1 MVAEGDPRD
10 GYCTIRRFALR
21 LRGSEAERDEFR
33 YDCVREA
40 EGRVRAAVEC
50 EARDGRLGGRPVRW
64 GGHDVHGAP
73 LRLDRLPVEAQVV
86 EVRAE
91 GGEAQDADV
100 RPGVVAVACADVVA
114 APGGVAR
121 GGVGGE
127 DEPEVVVAVRE
138 AAEEDGD
145 CDAVR
150 FEDGEAAL
158 DAVARQGN
166 ARELDA
172 VERACL
178 WFWAWFCPRN
188 ILPNNDNLVQSQ
200 MFRSRAELAL

>member
-1 MVAEGDPRD
+1 M
-10 GYCTIRRFALR
+10 
-21 LRGSEAERDEFR
+21 
-33 YDCVREA
+33 
-40 EGRVRAAVEC
+40 
-50 EARDGRLGGRPVRW
+50 
-64 GGHDVHGAP
+64 HGAP
-73 LRLDRLPVEAQVV
+73 LRLDGRAVEAQIV

-100 RPGVVAVACADVVA
+100 RPSVVAVARADVVA
-114 APGGVAR
+114 APGGVACGR
-121 GGVGGE
+121 VGGE

-178 WFWAWFCPRN
+178 WFWAWLRLRN
-188 ILPNNDNLVQSQ
+188 VLQNNDNLVRSQ
-200 MFRSRAELAL
+200 MFRSRVGLAL